1 MIYIA
6 WKRIYRSIFLTT
18 TFQEKLKWQRQQDDF
33 NKRKRD
39 HELHLV
45 EIERKEVQRR
55 EEEIRKR
62 KEVLDGKR
70 RNHDEIQTA
79 ISEQV

>member
-1 MIYIA
+1 M
-6 WKRIYRSIFLTT
+6 
-18 TFQEKLKWQRQQDDF
+18 KWQKQQDEF

-39 HELHLV
+39 HEMHLV

-55 EEEIRKR
+55 EEEVRQR
-62 KEVLDGKR
+62 KEVLEGKR
-70 RNHDEIQTA
+70 RKHDEIQTA